1 MDGATSPPPKG
12 GEVSSLKTLVN
23 IPGRPRADIPVY
35 ESRVPKPEEVAF
47 LTQPLLK
54 AVIMLGGAL
63 KDVNAKWAI
72 GGDAGEIIKGVNVKT
87 DYLEILTTKE
97 GCDEIS
103 EKVKEYLSLEPAT
116 REKKLGKEADV
127 DAKMYPVY
135 VKSHYA
141 ELTIN
146 KVKVE
151 IYGDQQI
158 KVGEWD
164 WGDPLDFEPDYSYI
178 VGKKVPIVPL
188 RLKSELDL
196 GLGWLDRLELISTA
210 IMSGQHHLAE
220 GGVTH

>member
-1 MDGATSPPPKG
+1 M
-12 GEVSSLKTLVN
+12 
-23 IPGRPRADIPVY
+23 Y
-35 ESRVPKPEEVAF
+35 ESKVPKPEEVAF

-54 AVIMLGGAL
+54 TVIMLGDAL

-97 GCDEIS
+97 GCNEIS
-103 EKVKEYLSLEPAT
+103 ERLSEYLTLEPAT
-116 REKKLGKEADV
+116 QEKKLGREADV

-146 KVKVE
+146 KVRVE
-151 IYGDQQI
+151 IYGDEQI

-178 VGKKVPIVPL
+178 VGAKVPIVPL

-196 GLGWLDRLELISTA
+196 GLGWLDRLELISIA
-210 IMSGQHHLAE
+210 IMSGQHHLSE
-220 GGVTH
+220 GGVRH

>member
-1 MDGATSPPPKG
+1 MEGAASPPPKG
-12 GEVSSLKTLVN
+12 GEASSSKTLVN

-35 ESRVPKPEEVAF
+35 DSKVPKPEEVAF

-54 AVIMLGGAL
+54 TVIMLGGAL

-103 EKVKEYLSLEPAT
+103 AKLSEYLSLEPAV
-116 REKKLGKEADV
+116 REKKLSKEADV

-151 IYGDQQI
+151 IYGDEQI

-178 VGKKVPIVPL
+178 VGEKVPIVPL

-196 GLGWLDRLELISTA
+196 GLGWLDRLGLISTA

-220 GGVTH
+220 GGVNH

>member
-1 MDGATSPPPKG
+1 MEGVTSSSPKE
-12 GEVSSLKTLVN
+12 GEASSPKTLLN

-54 AVIMLGGAL
+54 TVIMLGDTL

-97 GCDEIS
+97 GCNEIS
-103 EKVKEYLSLEPAT
+103 ERLKEYLTLEPAT
-116 REKKLGKEADV
+116 QEKKLSREADV

-135 VKSHYA
+135 IKSHYA

-146 KVKVE
+146 KVRVE
-151 IYGDQQI
+151 VYGDEQI

-178 VGKKVPIVPL
+178 VGAKVPIIPL

-196 GLGWLDRLELISTA
+196 GLGWLDRLELISNA
-210 IMSGQHHLAE
+210 IMSGQHHLSQ
-220 GGVTH
+220 GGVKH

>member
-1 MDGATSPPPKG
+1 MEGVVSPPPKG
-12 GEVSSLKTLVN
+12 GEPSSPKTLVN
-23 IPGRPRADIPVY
+23 IPGRPRADIQVY

-47 LTQPLLK
+47 LIQPLLK
-54 AVIMLGGAL
+54 TVIMLGGAL
-63 KDVNAKWAI
+63 KDMNAKWAI

-97 GCDEIS
+97 GCNEITQRLS
-103 EKVKEYLSLEPAT
+103 EYLTLEPAT
-116 REKKLGKEADV
+116 REKKLAKEADV
-127 DAKMYPVY
+127 DGKMYPVY

-151 IYGDQQI
+151 IYGDEQI

-178 VGKKVPIVPL
+178 VAKKVPIVPL

-196 GLGWLDRLELISTA
+196 GLGWLDRLELISAA